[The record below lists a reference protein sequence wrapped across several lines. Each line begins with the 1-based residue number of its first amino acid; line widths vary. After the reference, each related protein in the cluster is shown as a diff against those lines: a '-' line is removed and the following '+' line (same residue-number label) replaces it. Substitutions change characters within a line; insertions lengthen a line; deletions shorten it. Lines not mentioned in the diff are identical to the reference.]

1 MKNLD
6 HIAKRTFDV
15 LASIF
20 GLWITGPITATA
32 ALWIKLDSEGPV
44 FYRQERIGVGGK
56 TFRIFKFRTM
66 VTNADKIGT
75 LITVGGRDSRI
86 TKPGYWLRKL
96 KIDEF
101 PQFINVLF
109 GDMSFV
115 GPRPEVKKYVD
126 LYTQD
131 QKEILTVRPGITD
144 IASIAYRN
152 ENEIL
157 ENKGDPEKYYR
168 EVIMQRKIKLNKL
181 YLAKRNFC
189 SDIWV
194 IFRTIFKI
202 GK

>member
-1 MKNLD
+1 MID
-6 HIAKRTFDV
+6 QFFKRTFDV

-20 GLWITGPITATA
+20 GLWITGPIMVVA
-32 ALWIKLDSEGPV
+32 ALWIKLDSKGPI
-44 FYRQERIGVGGK
+44 FYRQERIGLNGK
-56 TFRIFKFRTM
+56 PFKIFKFRTM
-66 VTNADKIGT
+66 VTDADKIGT
-75 LITVGGRDSRI
+75 LITVGGRDPRI
-86 TKPGYWLRKL
+86 TNPGYWLRKF

-109 GDMSFV
+109 GEMSFV

-126 LYTQD
+126 LYTKD
-131 QKEILTVRPGITD
+131 QRDILKVRPGITD
-144 IASIAYRN
+144 IASIAFRN

-157 ENKGDPEKYYR
+157 ETKKDPEKYYK

-181 YLAKRNFC
+181 YLANRNFC
-189 SDIWV
+189 ADIWV